1 MENILISGRLP
12 EVSSLVLIA
21 ILRLI
26 HGLRSFSE
34 LVGRSKDVK
43 ERMNF
48 IYKLLPSQSKKEES
62 QSVRAWRLKESDKIL
77 SSYNSFNIGD
87 IMFIIRTAGIQAF
100 SRLLVLIQL

>member
-48 IYKLLPSQSKKEES
+48 IYKLLPSQSKKAER
-62 QSVRAWRLKESDKIL
+62 QSVRAWRLKESNKIL
-77 SSYNSFNIGD
+77 SSYTYFDIED
-87 IMFIIRTAGIQAF
+87 IMFIIHTAGIQAF
-100 SRLLVLIQL
+100 SRTLVSIQL